1 MSSKKIATI
10 LSILEIAQKNIQTAL
25 QLVNQLVEEHAG
37 DDKPVAS
44 ASSTPRTPMISVDET
59 SALEVVEGYFDGEN
73 MVGDN
78 GQIYPVPQ
86 NYASKTQLVIGDR
99 MKWILTPERELFK
112 LIQPAERERVI
123 GTLTAE
129 GDEFFVLVDS
139 LPQPV
144 KLLKAS
150 VTYAMKNFGLQVG
163 DEVVIVIPKNST
175 PVWGAF
181 SSVVKSGEAEA
192 FRKAQAKKA
201 ELKSFV
207 EEQNLEDPI
216 SADYF

>member
-1 MSSKKIATI
+1 
-10 LSILEIAQKNIQTAL
+10 
-25 QLVNQLVEEHAG
+25 
-37 DDKPVAS
+37 
-44 ASSTPRTPMISVDET
+44 
-59 SALEVVEGYFDGEN
+59 
-73 MVGDN
+73 
-78 GQIYPVPQ
+78 
-86 NYASKTQLVIGDR
+86 

-123 GTLTAE
+123 GTLAAE
-129 GDEFFVLVDS
+129 GDDFVVLVDT
-139 LPQPV
+139 LPHPV

-181 SSVVKSGEAEA
+181 SSVVKSSEAEA

-201 ELKSFV
+201 ELEKFV
-207 EEQNLEDPI
+207 QANPPEDPI